1 METWE
6 LSLGPIMMPVKH
18 PSEHLVAVGYVGT
31 SMELKGKV
39 LAEDKNVRVLIMY
52 IIFKAIR

>member
-6 LSLGPIMMPVKH
+6 LSLGPILMPVKH
-18 PSEHLVAVGYVGT
+18 PSGRQLAVGYVGT

-39 LAEDKNVRVLIMY
+39 LAEDKSVRILIMY